1 MPALKLATVRSPGGT
16 HAVLIDG
23 KDAVEIADFPDVGAL
38 LNEPAWKER
47 AAGAEGSRR
56 PLQDA
61 DLAPVVSR
69 PSKIICIGLN
79 YRSHIAE
86 TGRETPEHPTLFSKF
101 ARALIGPRD
110 PILLPVASEMV
121 DWEAE
126 LAFVIGRTLRHAD
139 PEEARAAIGG
149 YTILNDVS
157 VRDFQQR
164 TLQWLQGKTFE
175 KSSPV
180 GPWLTTPDEVDDARD
195 LHIQCEVEGEVV
207 QESRTSDLL
216 FSPADI
222 AAYISQI
229 VTLDPGDLVATGT
242 PSGVGMARSPQRW
255 LQPGQTVRTSIE
267 GLGELINQCVK
278 EEL

>member
-1 MPALKLATVRSPGGT
+1 MPALKLATVRSPAGT

-23 KDAVEIADFPDVGAL
+23 KDAVEIEDFADVGSL
-38 LNEPAWKER
+38 LSEPDWMTR
-47 AAGAEGSRR
+47 AASADGSRR
-56 PLQDA
+56 VREDT
-61 DLAPVVSR
+61 DLAPVVLQ

-110 PILLPVASEMV
+110 PILLPIASEMV

-126 LAFVIGRTLRHAD
+126 LAFVIGRPLRHAD
-139 PEEARAAIGG
+139 PEEARSAIGG
-149 YTILNDVS
+149 FTILNDVS

-175 KSSPV
+175 KSTPV
-180 GPWLTTPDEVDDARD
+180 GPWLTTTDEVDDARD

-216 FSPADI
+216 FSPAEI

-229 VTLDPGDLVATGT
+229 VTLDPGDLIATGT

-255 LQPGQTVRTSIE
+255 LQPGQTVRTSVE
-267 GLGELINQCVK
+267 GLGELLNTCMK